1 MTIRKRHRTFL
12 FLAVSCLLLA
22 GFQSAAQQPAAPS
35 ASLQGVVLEA
45 GSTNPVPK
53 ATVQIG
59 NAGGTSAEVTRTDSE
74 GKFYIPKIAPG
85 QYRIVV
91 SHTGHVN
98 AKYESLTL
106 APGQRVDSIR
116 IEMTRGGSISGH
128 ITDKGRPAGLSDAAV
143 FRAVY
148 TEGQLTFDP
157 VMANRTD
164 DLGEYHLFWL
174 PPGRYYLA
182 AVIWETASAVGWI
195 TNSEGIDT
203 QFYSQRQTS
212 RAVFMRTT
220 AGGVSDS
227 EAHVPVFYPGTP
239 DVQLAAVIDV
249 LPGADLRGMDI
260 EAGPQPTR
268 RITGTVA
275 GIPAAAPPTPIQ
287 AGQAGP
293 PGNRVSVNMRPL
305 TGTYISNQAQVP
317 NATVDPSGTFEITKV
332 VPGRYVLNASAGN
345 LSGRIEVEIRDRDLT
360 NITVVL
366 SPGFTVTGRLTV
378 ERAATA
384 PATPLTGLRIGL
396 RTDPLS
402 PGGTTYGTPVQADGS
417 FAFPLSGPPNGPN
430 AGPANIFGP
439 LAGDYRVLVNPI
451 LTPPT
456 DSGSVGIP
464 AQFQSWYVK
473 SIRMGDVDL
482 LNDTLHLAS
491 QPSDPMLIVIGTN
504 PGSVRGKATPGSTVV
519 LIHDNALRYRVNE
532 KTSVADAAGNFVFEN
547 VAPGN
552 YKAFAWETVERGLW
566 QDPNFMRTQEERGV
580 PVHVDEGKPATIDLK
595 LN

>member
-1 MTIRKRHRTFL
+1 M
-12 FLAVSCLLLA
+12 VM
-22 GFQSAAQQPAAPS
+22 
-35 ASLQGVVLEA
+35 EA

-53 ATVQIG
+53 ATVEIG
-59 NAGGTSAEVTRTDSE
+59 NAGGTAAEVTRTDSE
-74 GKFYIPKIAPG
+74 GKFYIPNIAPG

-106 APGQRVDSIR
+106 APGQRADNIR

-157 VMANRTD
+157 VMANRAD

-195 TNSEGIDT
+195 TNAEGIDT

-220 AGGVSDS
+220 AGGVSDT

-239 DVQLAAVIDV
+239 DIQLATVIDV

-268 RITGTVA
+268 RITGTVV
-275 GIPAAAPPTPIQ
+275 GIPAVTTPTQ
-287 AGQAGP
+287 GQ
-293 PGNRVSVNMRPL
+293 PGNRVNVNMRSL
-305 TGTYISNQAQVP
+305 MGTYISNQAQVP
-317 NATVDPSGTFEITKV
+317 NATVNPNGTFEITKV

-345 LSGRIEVEIRDRDLT
+345 LSGRTEVEIRDRDVT
-360 NITVVL
+360 NITVLL
-366 SPGFTVTGRLTV
+366 SSGFTVAGRVTV
-378 ERAATA
+378 ERAATV
-384 PATPLTGLRIGL
+384 PATPLTGIRIGL

-402 PGGTTYGTPVQADGS
+402 PGATTYTTPVQADGS
-417 FAFPLSGPPNGPN
+417 FTIPAGGPNG
-430 AGPANIFGP
+430 GPANNAGP

-456 DSGSVGIP
+456 DSGIQAMP
-464 AQFQSWYVK
+464 PQFQSYYVK

-491 QPSDPMLIVIGTN
+491 QPSDPLLVVIGTN

-519 LIHDNALRYRVNE
+519 LIHDNALRYHVNE
-532 KTSVADAAGNFVFEN
+532 KTSTADAAGNFAFEN

-552 YKAFAWETVERGLW
+552 YKAFAWETVERGIW
-566 QDPNFMRTQEERGV
+566 QDPNFMRSQEERGV
-580 PVHVDEGKPATIDLK
+580 PVHVDEGKLSTIDSK